1 MKKITAIILS
11 ATILISLCS
20 CSLDTGPKRF
30 SETFIDLFDTAST
43 LIAYDESQTEFD
55 AKYETFYGWLAELD
69 KLYDIYNE
77 YDGVVNLCT
86 VNKLAAQAPVEVDES
101 IIDLLEYGVKTY
113 GDSGGKTN
121 ICLGSV
127 LRIWH
132 SYREN
137 GLNNPDTASLPDM
150 AELEEAAKHTD
161 INSLVID
168 RENSTVYFADS
179 ALQLDVGAIAKGYA
193 AKVVCERAK
202 ESLWQDFALSL
213 GGNVC
218 TYGFKGD
225 GKTEW
230 SIGVENPDTASDTA
244 LFNVSVSGKC
254 IVTSGDYQRY
264 YTVDGKNYCHIINPD
279 TLMPSEYFAE
289 VTVLCEDSAL
299 GDALS
304 TTLFN
309 MPYEEGLAL
318 VESREGVEALWVDKD
333 YNQSF
338 SSGFE
343 EYIN

>member
-1 MKKITAIILS
+1 MKKFTAIILS
-11 ATILISLCS
+11 LTLLISLCS
-20 CSLDTGPKRF
+20 CSAFSRPERF
-30 SETFIDLFDTAST
+30 SQTFIDLFDTAST
-43 LIAYDESQTEFD
+43 VIAYDESQTAFD
-55 AKYETFYGWLAELD
+55 EKYAQFYEKLAELD
-69 KLYDIYNE
+69 RLYDIYNE

-86 VNKLAAQAPVEVDES
+86 VNKLAAQSPVEVDER
-101 IIDLLEYGVKTY
+101 IIDLLEYGKEVYTL
-113 GDSGGKTN
+113 SGGRTD

-127 LRIWH
+127 LKIWH
-132 SYREN
+132 SYRES
-137 GLNNPDTASLPDM
+137 GLENPDEAALPDM

-168 RENSTVYFADS
+168 RENGTVFFEDS

-193 AKVVCERAK
+193 AKLVCEWAYG
-202 ESLWQDFALSL
+202 ELWMDFALSL

-230 SIGVENPDTASDTA
+230 SIGVENPDTGADTA
-244 LFNVSVSGKC
+244 LFNVSVSGKAV
-254 IVTSGDYQRY
+254 VTSGDYQRY
-264 YTVDGKNYCHIINPD
+264 YTVDGKNYCHIINPE
-279 TLMPSEYFAE
+279 TLMPGEYFAE
-289 VTVLCEDSAL
+289 VTVICDDSAL

-309 MPYEEGLAL
+309 MPFEEGKKL
-318 VESREGVEALWVDKD
+318 VESTQGVEALWVDKN

-343 EYIN
+343 EYIK